1 MVEEGLKGET
11 AASLLC
17 STAEFS
23 LLSIPPRFRRRSP
36 SPTEQDRRE
45 ALRDERRG
53 VKDGP

>member
-1 MVEEGLKGET
+1 MVGEGLKGDT
-11 AASLLC
+11 AASPLC

-23 LLSIPPRFRRRSP
+23 LLSIPPRFRRQST
-36 SPTEQDRRE
+36 SPTEQDRRK